1 MFSPPSDVTFLM
13 AHEKIKD
20 RLTEAAH
27 EQMLYKIRYRSTPSD
42 SLPRKAV
49 DWLSTQLVS
58 WSCLLPGRANAPVCV
73 ELSAG

>member
-1 MFSPPSDVTFLM
+1 MFPSDVTFLV
-13 AHEKIKD
+13 AHEQIQD
-20 RLTEAAH
+20 RLIEAAH
-27 EQMLYKIRYRSTPSD
+27 ERILHKIRYRSIPSD

-49 DWLSTQLVS
+49 DWLSSQLVS